1 MTITIKLN
9 AANARFLLRAV
20 LPAASKDVTRE
31 SLCGIH
37 LTVRD
42 GFIVATATDGHR
54 LHRASVQWV
63 PFEVEGGELPP
74 TGALLIPRAGAEAA
88 LKAVPAPKRGQA
100 PALATFTAEGFA
112 TDSASVRW
120 VGLDASA
127 FPDAD
132 RVIAT
137 TVYGDKHKP
146 TPTLGVSP
154 RYLVDAAE
162 ACALLDPTIAMV
174 WHQPPTAFDP
184 VRIEATGYP
193 HAEKATVLAVI
204 MPVRL

>member
-1 MTITIKLN
+1 MTTIKLSTV
-9 AANARFLLRAV
+9 NARFLLRAV
-20 LPAASKDVTRE
+20 LPAVSKDTTHE

-37 LTVRD
+37 LTVRE
-42 GFIVATATDGHR
+42 GFVVATATDGHR

-63 PFEVEGGELPP
+63 PFEVEGGEIPP

-100 PALATFTAEGFA
+100 PAIATFTAEGFE

-120 VGLDASA
+120 TGLDARA

-137 TVYGDKHKP
+137 TVYDDKHKP
-146 TPTLGVSP
+146 TPKLGVSP
-154 RYLVDAAE
+154 RYVVDAAE
-162 ACALLDPTIAMV
+162 ACALLDPTIAMI

-184 VRIEATGYP
+184 IRIEAEGYP
-193 HAEKATVLAVI
+193 NAEKATVLAVI

>member
-1 MTITIKLN
+1 MTTIKLN
-9 AANARFLLRAV
+9 TINARFLLRAV
-20 LPAASKDVTRE
+20 LPAASKDTTRE

-42 GFIVATATDGHR
+42 GFVVATATDGHR

-74 TGALLIPRAGAEAA
+74 TGALLIPRAGAEAE

-120 VGLDASA
+120 TGLDARA

-132 RVIAT
+132 RVIAGT
-137 TVYGDKHKP
+137 GNAEKP
-146 TPTLGVSP
+146 APTLGVSP
-154 RYLVDAAE
+154 RYVAEAAE
-162 ACALLDPTIAMV
+162 ACGLLGPTIAMI
-174 WHQPPTAFDP
+174 WHQPPTVFDP
-184 VRIEATGYP
+184 VRIEAEGYP
-193 HAEKATVLAVI
+193 NAEKASVLAVV

>member
-1 MTITIKLN
+1 MTTIKLN
-9 AANARFLLRAV
+9 TINARFLLRAV
-20 LPAASKDVTRE
+20 LPAASKDTTRE

-42 GFIVATATDGHR
+42 GFVVATATDGHR
-54 LHRASVQWV
+54 LHRVSVQWV
-63 PFEVEGGELPP
+63 AFEVGELPP
-74 TGALLIPRAGAEAA
+74 TGALLIPRKGAEAA

-112 TDSASVRW
+112 TDVASVRW

-132 RVIAT
+132 RVIAGT
-137 TVYGDKHKP
+137 IYGDKHKP

-174 WHQPPTAFDP
+174 WHQPPSPLDP
-184 VRIEATGYP
+184 VRVEATGYP
-193 HAEKATVLAVI
+193 HGEKATVIAVI

>member
-1 MTITIKLN
+1 MTTIKLN
-9 AANARFLLRAV
+9 TINARFLLRAV
-20 LPAASKDVTRE
+20 LPAASKDTTRE

-42 GFIVATATDGHR
+42 GFVVATATDGHR
-54 LHRASVQWV
+54 LHRVSVQWV
-63 PFEVEGGELPP
+63 AFEVGELPP
-74 TGALLIPRAGAEAA
+74 TGALLIPLKGAEAA

-100 PALATFTAEGFA
+100 PALATFTAAGFA
-112 TDSASVRW
+112 TDVASVRW

-132 RVIAT
+132 RVIAGT
-137 TVYGDKHKP
+137 IYGDKHKP

-174 WHQPPTAFDP
+174 WHQPPSPLDP
-184 VRIEATGYP
+184 VRVEATGYP
-193 HAEKATVLAVI
+193 HGEKATVIAVI

>member
-1 MTITIKLN
+1 MTTIKLSTV
-9 AANARFLLRAV
+9 NARFLLRAT
-20 LPAASKDVTRE
+20 LAAASKDVTRE

-37 LTVRD
+37 LTVCD
-42 GFIVATATDGHR
+42 GVVVATATDGHR

-63 PFEVEGGELPP
+63 AFEDGELPA

-100 PALATFTAEGFA
+100 PALATFTATGFE
-112 TDSASVRW
+112 TDVASVKW
-120 VGLDASA
+120 IALDASA

-132 RVIAT
+132 RLIAGT
-137 TVYGDKHKP
+137 GNAEKP
-146 TPTLGVSP
+146 APTLGVSP
-154 RYLVDAAE
+154 RYVVDAAE

-174 WHQPPTAFDP
+174 WHQPSTVFDP
-184 VRIEATGYP
+184 VRGEATGYP
-193 HAEKATVLAVI
+193 HSETATVLAVI